1 MRALGTRIRMRIEM
15 NGIRSNI
22 TARIGF
28 PESAPVEGYFASLAC
43 LHEHGFL
50 RDGGDYAH
58 ALTKAGFTV
67 VMTDERPF
75 LDVCATP
82 RGLFADGVGDC
93 AEEMFSALAS
103 EGFEG
108 MVRDSGL
115 GRSWYLSGGRSIMIS
130 DDLRMC
136 A

>member
-1 MRALGTRIRMRIEM
+1 MRTEM
-15 NGIRSNI
+15 NETRFNI
-22 TARIGF
+22 TANISF
-28 PESAPVEGYFASLAC
+28 PAAAPVEGYFASLAC

-50 RDGGDYAH
+50 RVGGDYAH

-67 VMTDERPF
+67 VTTDERPF
-75 LDVCATP
+75 LDVDTTP
-82 RGLFADGVGDC
+82 RGLFANGVGLT
-93 AEEMFSALAS
+93 AEKMFSALAS

-108 MVRDSGL
+108 MVRDCALGL
-115 GRSWYLSGGRSIMIS
+115 SWYLSGGRSFMVR